1 MQNQEIMNM
10 LWLFISWVV
19 VGMGLLYLFLQNKEK
34 EISFRNVKSSFLL
47 GAAIGL
53 VASFAGA
60 KANISFWLTWVIF
73 AGAGAYVTYR
83 FLNKQADPVPGV
95 YGKSLGR
102 GLEKDEKIAWVV
114 VRVILAA
121 FAIAFLLYGLFFH
134 QPCGI
139 DSEFLSCQL
148 TGTIADYIG
157 VILLGGGLFIM
168 SGLYKK
174 AEDLTNPI
182 GSNLFNN
189 LLFAAM
195 VAGWALFWFL

>member
-19 VGMGLLYLFLQNKEK
+19 GTGLLYLFLQNKEK

-53 VASFAGA
+53 VAAFAGA

-102 GLEKDEKIAWVV
+102 GLEKDEKILWVV
-114 VRVILAA
+114 VRIVLAIIA
-121 FAIAFLLYGLFFH
+121 VAFLVYGLFAH
-134 QPCGI
+134 NECGI
-139 DSEFLSCQL
+139 DEEFLSCRL
-148 TGTIADYIG
+148 NGTVFDYIG
-157 VILLGGGLFIM
+157 VLLFGGGLFIM

>member
-1 MQNQEIMNM
+1 MQNNEIMNM
-10 LWLFISWVV
+10 LWLFISWVAGTV
-19 VGMGLLYLFLQNKEK
+19 ILYLYLKNKEK
-34 EISFRNVKSSFLL
+34 EITFRNLKSSFFL
-47 GAAIGL
+47 GLAIGL

-102 GLEKDEKIAWVV
+102 GLENDEKVLWVV
-114 VRVILAA
+114 VRIVLAIVAAA
-121 FAIAFLLYGLFFH
+121 FLVYGLFVH
-134 QPCGI
+134 QECGI
-139 DSEFLSCQL
+139 DEEFLSCRL
-148 TGTIADYIG
+148 SGSIFDYIG
-157 VILLGGGLFIM
+157 VLLFGGGLFIM
-168 SGLYKK
+168 SGVYKK

-195 VAGWALFWFL
+195 VGGWALFWFL